1 LAGPPAHASA
11 GGVTGGVIAGSRRR
25 APHMADVAYVALTI
39 GIFALLALMLRGLEK
54 LQ

>member
-1 LAGPPAHASA
+1 LADPLVHADA
-11 GGVTGGVIAGSRRR
+11 GGVTGEVIAGSRRR

-39 GIFALLALMLRGLEK
+39 GIFGLLALMLRGLEK

>member
-1 LAGPPAHASA
+1 
-11 GGVTGGVIAGSRRR
+11 
-25 APHMADVAYVALTI
+25 MADVAYVALTI